1 MAYINKNDFSI
12 VTTVGPLT
20 KEDYFECDDLI
31 APAISLLNKKGY
43 ETNYCCSGHPYLNV
57 SRQFLRE
64 YPSEEELNKY
74 NIITIG
80 STSDGTFYK
89 LNTKEFPY
97 YMIRYSKSCAGR
109 LYVLFKKRYKFPN
122 IPEDMHI
129 KDTYTQC
136 GLFFGIYLNK
146 DKNPA
151 LPEDDYFTRM
161 NKIQEI
167 NKIFYEWVEKLP
179 SLI

>member
-1 MAYINKNDFSI
+1 
-12 VTTVGPLT
+12 
-20 KEDYFECDDLI
+20 
-31 APAISLLNKKGY
+31 
-43 ETNYCCSGHPYLNV
+43 
-57 SRQFLRE
+57 
-64 YPSEEELNKY
+64 
-74 NIITIG
+74 
-80 STSDGTFYK
+80 
-89 LNTKEFPY
+89 
-97 YMIRYSKSCAGR
+97 MIRYSKSCAGR

-151 LPEDDYFTRM
+151 LPEDDYFDRM
-161 NKIQEI
+161 TKIQEM
-167 NKIFYEWVEKLP
+167 NKVFYEWVEKLP